1 VAKQITKYYP
11 AFALLRRHPEPRYDA
26 FAVLQATL
34 KKRFNVELDVTTSK
48 TLSDTLDHACSQ
60 SNDDF
65 FKKLLRM
72 MVTRC
77 MNQARYFS
85 SGSTNPAGFRHYGL
99 AVDIYTHFTSPIRRY
114 ADVIVHRLLAASIGY
129 QALTPHL
136 NHHDVARTC
145 DVINRRHRTA
155 DLAGRDSTR
164 FHTFQYFKNRKLEP
178 EPACILFSL

>member
-1 VAKQITKYYP
+1 M
-11 AFALLRRHPEPRYDA
+11 DA
-26 FAVLQATL
+26 FAVLQARL
-34 KKRFNVELDVTTSK
+34 KKRFNVELDVSSSK
-48 TLSDTLDHACSQ
+48 RLSETLDIACSQ
-60 SNDDF
+60 SDDEF
-65 FKKLLRM
+65 FKRLLRM

-85 SGSTNPAGFRHYGL
+85 SGSTTPAGFRHYGL
-99 AVDIYTHFTSPIRRY
+99 AADIYTHFTSPIRRY

-155 DLAGRDSTR
+155 ELAGRDSTR
-164 FHTFQYFKNRKLEP
+164 FHTLVFFKDKKLEP
-178 EPACILFSL
+178 EPACTFLF